1 MLIVYAGKNKSSLT
15 IIAIAV
21 PISVSMVLFAV
32 GLCFLCRRT
41 GKKYNTLPEENG
53 KQKKKSLVDHHM

>member
-1 MLIVYAGKNKSSLT
+1 MNHQRIYQVNDASLLIVYAGKSKSSLI

-32 GLCFLCRRT
+32 GLCFLR
-41 GKKYNTLPEENG
+41 
-53 KQKKKSLVDHHM
+53 